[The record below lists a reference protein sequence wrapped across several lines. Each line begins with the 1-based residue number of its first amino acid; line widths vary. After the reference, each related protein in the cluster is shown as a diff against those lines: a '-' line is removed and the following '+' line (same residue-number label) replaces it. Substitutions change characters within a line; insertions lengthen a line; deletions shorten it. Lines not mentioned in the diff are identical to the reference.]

1 MVANDALELLFTG
14 SALLGAALLLL
25 LTLGDGIRLHTRV
38 RLPVRVRLHR
48 TDDAALTPMA
58 LGALSLFGLGGLV
71 SRPAFGFHTAG
82 LLFSGVTPST
92 VRAAFA
98 FWSFPIL
105 DLSPPPRPT

>member
-71 SRPAFGFHTAG
+71 ARAAFGFDTAG
-82 LLFSGVTPST
+82 PPLSGLALGP
-92 VRAAFA
+92 VRAALPFCSLPLLEPSHA
-98 FWSFPIL
+98 TQ
-105 DLSPPPRPT
+105 PT